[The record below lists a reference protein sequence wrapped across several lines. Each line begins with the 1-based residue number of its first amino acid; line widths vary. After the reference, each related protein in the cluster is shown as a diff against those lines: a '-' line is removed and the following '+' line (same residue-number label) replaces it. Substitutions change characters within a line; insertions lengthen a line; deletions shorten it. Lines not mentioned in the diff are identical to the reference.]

1 MLTKAA
7 LEAEGTPVVLLF
19 DDLNTHT
26 PSLAWARSAAT
37 QYLGKHRPQ
46 SNVVILTT
54 SGMLRKQATADAA
67 ALEEAVAA
75 LTSRSE
81 QILMLARAQA
91 RLRRAPRL
99 CSRRVGGPWPQPCLL
114 YT

>member
-81 QILMLARAQA
+81 QILPRTASVLT
-91 RLRRAPRL
+91 RLTERMH
-99 CSRRVGGPWPQPCLL
+99 GGGSNVDH
-114 YT
+114 